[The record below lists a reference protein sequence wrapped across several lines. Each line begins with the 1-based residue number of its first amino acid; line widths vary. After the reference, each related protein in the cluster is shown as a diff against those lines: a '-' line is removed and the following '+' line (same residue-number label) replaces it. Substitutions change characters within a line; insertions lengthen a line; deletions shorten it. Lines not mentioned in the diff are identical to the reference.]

1 MCAHRLVWPW
11 DCFGV
16 SVLLARPPGAG
27 AATFASEV
35 LYFAQYFDCVSA
47 VVVEEY
53 IREVFSGSWDLFVQS
68 GGM

>member
-1 MCAHRLVWPW
+1 M
-11 DCFGV
+11 
-16 SVLLARPPGAG
+16 
-27 AATFASEV
+27 FASEV

-53 IREVFSGSWDLFVQS
+53 IREVFSGSWELFVQS